1 MAHDSLQWRLQ
12 LKRINSRGLLL
23 AVFLLGFMDSTFAQ
37 TQAKQDAP
45 PTQPPTVTAPSAVG
59 VGATADLSLVGTL
72 EGRRTWLGANG
83 KERSGGAKLEQ
94 VKIENGKGTALFT
107 GNAGIGNA
115 GSCGSVF
122 NLPAELTLDSSGVL
136 TIIAKTESCG
146 TWEYTLQRVSPTLF
160 KGRHRVNP
168 TEIVLEFKPG

>member
-1 MAHDSLQWRLQ
+1 M
-12 LKRINSRGLLL
+12 KRIDSRGLLR
-23 AVFLLGFMDSTFAQ
+23 AVLLLSFMGAAFAQ
-37 TQAKQDAP
+37 TQATQEAP
-45 PTQPPTVTAPSAVG
+45 PAQPPTVTAPPAVG
-59 VGATADLSLVGTL
+59 VGATPGLSLVGTL
-72 EGRRTWLGANG
+72 EGRRTWLGLNG
-83 KERSGGAKLEQ
+83 RERSGGAKLEQ

-107 GNAGIGNA
+107 GYGSIGNVDKCA
-115 GSCGSVF
+115 SVF
-122 NLPAELTLDSSGVL
+122 SVPTELTLDSSGVL